1 MNHFRPCDRET
12 PYLLPPSLDDW
23 LPKNHLARFVADIV
37 DRLDLSALI
46 GRYRGAGSAAYHP
59 AMLLAL
65 LIYGYVTGTYSSRR
79 IEQATYDSLAFRYI
93 AGNTHPDHDTLCAFR
108 KRFLKEIE
116 ALFVQ
121 VLCIAKEMKLLKLGT
136 VALDGTKIH
145 ANASRHSALSYGHA
159 EKLEAQLHVEVA
171 ELLARAEAAD
181 AEPLPEGLNLPEE
194 LARREAR
201 LQAIGE
207 AKAEIEARA
216 AERFAREQAEYEA
229 KVKARQEQEA
239 RTGQKPRGKPPA
251 PPTPGPRAEDQMNL
265 TDPDSRIMPAAG
277 GGFEQSYNAQA
288 AVDTDTMLVVATG
301 LTQAA
306 NDKQQIAPMVET
318 LGTLPEA
325 LGEVGELLT
334 DAGYFSEANVA
345 TCVEAGIDPLIATGR
360 ESHHLPWQGSQ
371 GQGVALLGAPRMQRF
386 GEPPPLGEAADAV
399 ERMRHRLKTR
409 AGRASYGKRKQT
421 VEPVFGII
429 KAGMRFRQFLL
440 RGLEAVRGEWS
451 LVTMAW
457 NIRRM
462 AVLKG

>member
-1 MNHFRPCDRET
+1 VSVHEPFYRDT

-23 LPKNHLARFVADIV
+23 LPKDHLARFVADIV
-37 DRLDLSALI
+37 DQLDLSALI

-65 LIYGYVTGTYSSRR
+65 LIFGYATGTYSSRR
-79 IEQATYDSLAFRYI
+79 IEQATYDSLAFRYL
-93 AGNTHPDHDTLCAFR
+93 AANTHPDHDTLCAFR

-136 VALDGTKIH
+136 VALDGTKLH

-159 EKLEAQLHVEVA
+159 EKLEAQLQVEVA

-216 AERFAREQAEYEA
+216 AQRFAGEQADYET
-229 KVKARQEQEA
+229 KVKAREEQSE
-239 RTGQKPRGKPPA
+239 RTGQKPRGAPPA
-251 PPTPGPRAEDQMNL
+251 PPTPGPRTEDQVNL
-265 TDPDSRIMPAAG
+265 TDPDSRIMPAGG

-288 AVDTDTMLVVATG
+288 AVDTNTMLGVTTG

-306 NDKQQIAPMVET
+306 NDKQQIVPMVET
-318 LGTLPEA
+318 LGALPEK
-325 LGEVGELLT
+325 LGEVSELLT

-345 TCVEAGIDPLIATGR
+345 TCVEAGIDPLIAAGR
-360 ESHHLPWQGSQ
+360 ESHHLPWQE
-371 GQGVALLGAPRMQRF
+371 RF
-386 GEPPPLGEAADAV
+386 SEPPPLCEPADAV

-440 RGLEAVRGEWS
+440 RGLEAVRAEWS